1 MLVRLS
7 DIASGTIGDF
17 IQVDDDGRTYRI
29 DLKKARRLN
38 KLHLIKSLKPTQH
51 GIGVELYDAQAALE
65 TLARYHSLFDRTRAT
80 GESETSRP
88 RIIIPRTDDD
98 RFEGPPG

>member
-17 IQVDDDGRTYRI
+17 IEVGEDGRTYKV
-29 DLKKARRLN
+29 DLKKAKRLG

-51 GIGVELYDAQAALE
+51 GIGVELYDAQSALE
-65 TLARYHSLFDRTRAT
+65 TLARYHSLFERNRAT
-80 GESETSRP
+80 GEAETNRP

-98 RFEGPPG
+98 RFEGPAG